1 MYEIILINWRT
12 MEAKTVQYKTYNK
25 GDAIR
30 IALADHVGY
39 DWIEC
44 RRIA

>member
-1 MYEIILINWRT
+1 MYEILLINWRT
-12 MEAKTVQYKTYNK
+12 MDTQIVRYTTYNR

-30 IALADHVGY
+30 IAMSDYVGY